1 LALKGASTTLASRG
15 HTVGAGT
22 LHHREEEEEEEEE
35 KDESISMSLSV

>member
-15 HTVGAGT
+15 HTVGADT
-22 LHHREEEEEEEEE
+22 LHRREEEEEEEEE

>member
-1 LALKGASTTLASRG
+1 LASRG
-15 HTVGAGT
+15 HTVGADT

>member
-15 HTVGAGT
+15 HTVGADT